1 MARRPEDSS
10 DKMQG
15 VWWISRYRK
24 LESVLGGAGLVL
36 LVPYTTRARRPANSC
51 QTKKSGISSKMAA
64 VALDRI
70 SACIVAGRR
79 TVVQS
84 AVSLRVGLS
93 SYPFHHFPLDFSKS
107 ILTDI

>member
-36 LVPYTTRARRPANSC
+36 LVPYATRAR
-51 QTKKSGISSKMAA
+51 M
-64 VALDRI
+64 
-70 SACIVAGRR
+70 
-79 TVVQS
+79 
-84 AVSLRVGLS
+84 
-93 SYPFHHFPLDFSKS
+93 
-107 ILTDI
+107 